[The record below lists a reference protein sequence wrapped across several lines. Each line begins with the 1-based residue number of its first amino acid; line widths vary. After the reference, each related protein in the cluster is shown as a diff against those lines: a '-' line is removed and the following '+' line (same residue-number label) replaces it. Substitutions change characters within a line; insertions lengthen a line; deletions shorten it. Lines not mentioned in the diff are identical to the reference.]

1 MSLLTVKDIH
11 VTVGDRHLLRGVDL
25 VVGDG
30 QRIGLLGANGCGK
43 STLLR
48 ILAGALVQDRGERTV
63 RRDLRLGY

>member
-30 QRIGLLGANGCGK
+30 QPTIAARSVTCDAPLEFQSQEQG
-43 STLLR
+43 R
-48 ILAGALVQDRGERTV
+48 
-63 RRDLRLGY
+63 